1 MRFTVDLFFRNVWVL
16 LIAFSVLVASSC
28 STDNKSTHEK
38 RKVSPCL
45 GDPCFDPRIAKQ
57 KVSSYNG
64 ARFGMTRS
72 EGTKVHNGLDLLMS
86 RGTDLYAM
94 FDSYI
99 YSVEHRTGWGNCIIM
114 LSKDQGK
121 QILIMYAHLENAT
134 VPVGAIVRAG
144 DKVAI
149 SGDTGNLK
157 EAREQGYVQ
166 SHMHLEVREFES
178 GVRFNRC
185 RALDPEDF
193 MMTEL
198 TYTGR
203 PKYSLPCHTK

>member
-1 MRFTVDLFFRNVWVL
+1 MAKIFLRNVWV
-16 LIAFSVLVASSC
+16 VLVTASLLMTMAC
-28 STDNKSTHEK
+28 SNENGGKRSK
-38 RKVSPCL
+38 RKVRPCL

-72 EGTKVHNGLDLLMS
+72 QGTKVHNGLDLLMP

-94 FDSYI
+94 FDSYV
-99 YSVEHRTGWGNCIIM
+99 YSIEHRSGWGNCIIM

-121 QILIMYAHLENAT
+121 QIFIMYAHLDHAT
-134 VPVGAIVRAG
+134 VPVGAIVKAG

-157 EAREQGYVQ
+157 EATEQGYVQ
-166 SHMHLEVREFES
+166 SHMHLEIREFEP
-178 GVRFNRC
+178 GLNFNQCQARN
-185 RALDPEDF
+185 PEDF